1 MTITVNANQ
10 IYSRLRAARID
21 KPYLKRFVL
30 PDWWDDSV
38 AETKMGFRELA
49 LRIARAF
56 SIDVRVLLDPE
67 AAIQLSS
74 ARCLFKSNVG
84 SNKDGF
90 ATAVSLSMHAASLA
104 AQACSANYVNVERT
118 NPEEIRNSILCGGAS
133 CVGLAELTKWC
144 WRNGIPV
151 LHLPEFPTAA
161 NKPHGMLL
169 RANGRPVIV
178 MCKNVKFPAWLLFIL
193 AHELGHLIAGHLEK
207 FVAIVDE
214 SVSEAF
220 SEDSVEEEANRNA
233 IAILTGDPNL
243 RFSKTG
249 RWPSAM
255 QLAQF
260 AVQTGHKKCI
270 DPGHVVLNYS
280 HVMGREQIAVANAAL
295 KQIEG
300 HRNGPQILRNILA
313 ENLQWQL
320 IPEEREAHVLHQAAF
335 FTATRKE
342 N

>member
-1 MTITVNANQ
+1 MTITANANQ
-10 IYSRLRAARID
+10 IYSRLRAAGID

-38 AETKMGFRELA
+38 AETKMGFQELA

-56 SIDVRVLLDPE
+56 SIDVGVLLDPE
-67 AAIQLSS
+67 GAIQLSS

-84 SNKDGF
+84 ANKDGF
-90 ATAVSLSMHAASLA
+90 ATAVSLSMHAAVLA
-104 AQACSANYVNVERT
+104 AQACNADYVKVEGI
-118 NPEEIRNSILCGGAS
+118 NPEEIRNSILCSGAS
-133 CVGLAELTKWC
+133 CVGLAELTRWC
-144 WRNGIPV
+144 WQHGIPV

-161 NKPHGMLL
+161 NKPDGMLL

-178 MCKNVKFPAWLLFIL
+178 ICKNAKFPAWLLFIL
-193 AHELGHLIAGHLEK
+193 AHELGHLIAGHLES
-207 FVAIVDE
+207 FDAVVDD

-220 SEDSVEEEANRNA
+220 AFSEHSVEEQANRNA
-233 IAILTGDPNL
+233 IAILTGDPSL
-243 RFSKTG
+243 RFSMTG
-249 RWPSAM
+249 RWPSAA
-255 QLAQF
+255 QLAQL
-260 AVQTGHKKCI
+260 AIQTGHKKSI

-280 HVMGREQIAVANAAL
+280 HVMGREHIAVANAAL

-320 IPEEREAHVLHQAAF
+320 IPEESAEFLSRV
-335 FTATRKE
+335 TKIDSSTR
-342 N
+342 